1 MPYEQAINAKHV
13 DGRSD
18 IFALGATL
26 YHLVTGKVPFPGG
39 TYLEVAE
46 KKNVGAF
53 TPASA
58 LQPEIPIELD
68 DIMEKMLARD
78 PEDRYQTAS
87 ELIIDL
93 ERSHLAAAVLSFAD
107 PDLAR
112 QDPHVQSYLTSSGEP
127 TRLDASR
134 AAQEPPARTAQD
146 DLWHLRYRGGD
157 GRWRRGRGTT
167 KQILRRLRTGRLPA
181 GMQACREVEGPYR
194 PLDVFPPFRSAMKA
208 HPRPARPQE
217 PGPTQEKAAPPS
229 PSSSSWWRRWW
240 VLGVGGLAIGVLCLV
255 FGIWFFVFGG

>member
-26 YHLVTGKVPFPGG
+26 YHLVTGQVPFPGG

-46 KKNVGAF
+46 KKNIGAF
-53 TPASA
+53 KPASA
-58 LQPEIPIELD
+58 LLPEIPIELD
-68 DIMEKMLARD
+68 DILEKMLARD

-112 QDPHVQSYLTSSGEP
+112 KDPHIQSYLTFSGEP
-127 TRLDASR
+127 TRLDASK
-134 AAQEPPARTAQD
+134 AAREPPAAPPQD
-146 DLWHLRYRGGD
+146 DLWHLRYRGRD

-167 KQILRRLRTGRLPA
+167 KQILRRLQAGRLPA
-181 GMQACREVEGPYR
+181 GMQACRKEEGPYR
-194 PLDVFPPFRSAMKA
+194 RLDAFPPFRAAMNA
-208 HPRPARPQE
+208 HPHPTPKEE
-217 PGPTQEKAAPPS
+217 PTPKKQKGEPPNPLS
-229 PSSSSWWRRWW
+229 PWWRRWW
-240 VLGVGGLAIGVLCLV
+240 VWLGGV
-255 FGIWFFVFGG
+255 FR